1 MTRGILKID
10 HSTHRAERDFKGIV
24 MYGEYGYMEEGKLG
38 KAYDHRL
45 LRRLA
50 PYTFRYKKLVISA
63 LLLTLMIT
71 LFDLALPYL
80 TKIAIDRYILS
91 SWYRA
96 DITKL
101 DETTKRE
108 LLKNLGNKLEK
119 SIDGSQGFIS
129 HEMIKKIDPALLYR
143 LRNMK
148 VIQND
153 RFYKLSPALREEFP
167 ALEKPAIHL
176 EHGATMVPLE
186 YLNSLKPGDVLK
198 IREKDLQGLS
208 QVGMVLLAFLFV
220 SFWFGYGENY
230 LLELIGQ
237 RITQDIR
244 LELIGR
250 KQSQGLSFFDR
261 QPVGRLVTRVTNDIE
276 NLNEMFKSVMVTVL
290 KDFFILT
297 GILVVLLYLN
307 WRLALVSFA
316 LIPLIFGVALLF
328 SSMARDAFREL
339 RAKVA
344 KMNTFLQERIAA
356 MRIIQLFGTEKFQ
369 EESFAKINHEN
380 YLAGLKQIRVFA
392 TFMPVMD
399 LFSSFTVA
407 LIIWYGGGKVISE
420 QLSLGSLVAFISYI
434 QMFFRPIRDISEKYN
449 IMQAA
454 MASTE
459 RIIEFMDHKEEI
471 PEPEVP
477 LKSVKYEGHLEFRNV
492 SFGYHIDHPVL
503 HDVSFEV
510 KPGEMVAIV
519 GATGAGKTTVVNLIE
534 RFYDPTEGV
543 ILLDG
548 RDIRQQSQKE
558 LRSSI
563 GLVMQDV
570 FIFSGSLVD
579 NILLGEERR
588 NVRVLDEAIKQAN
601 ADRFIRALPA
611 GIEQEM
617 SEEGANLSAGERQ
630 LLSFARALAQD
641 PGLLILDEATS
652 SVDPETERLIQEAIF
667 KMTKRR
673 TTLVVAHRLSTIRGA
688 DRILVMHHGRIREQG
703 THEELMALSGIYYK
717 LNRFREV

>member
-1 MTRGILKID
+1 
-10 HSTHRAERDFKGIV
+10 

-167 ALEKPAIHL
+167 GLEKPAIHL

-186 YLNSLKPGDVLK
+186 DLNSLKPGDVLK

-208 QVGMVLLAFLFV
+208 QVGMVLLAFLLV

-244 LELIGR
+244 LELFGR
-250 KQSQGLSFFDR
+250 MQSQGLSFFDR

-471 PEPEVP
+471 PEPEAP

-492 SFGYHIDHPVL
+492 SFGYHMDHPVL

-548 RDIRQQSQKE
+548 RDIRRQSQKE

-630 LLSFARALAQD
+630 LLSFARALAHD

-688 DRILVMHHGRIREQG
+688 DRILVMHHGRLREQG

>member
-1 MTRGILKID
+1 
-10 HSTHRAERDFKGIV
+10 

-50 PYTFRYKKLVISA
+50 PYTFPYKKLVISA
-63 LLLTLMIT
+63 LMLTLMTT
-71 LFDLALPYL
+71 LLDLTLPYL

-96 DITKL
+96 DLTKV

-108 LLKNLGNKLEK
+108 LRKNLENKLEK
-119 SIDGSQGFIS
+119 SADGSQGFIS
-129 HEMIKKIDPALLYR
+129 HEMIKKIDPALLYQ
-143 LRNMK
+143 LRNRK
-148 VIQND
+148 VIQDD
-153 RFYKLSPALREEFP
+153 RFYKLTPALRKEFP
-167 ALEKPAIHL
+167 GLEKQAIHL
-176 EHGATMVPLE
+176 EHGSMMVPLGD
-186 YLNSLKPGDVLK
+186 LDSLKPGDVLK
-198 IREKDLQGLS
+198 IRGKDLQGLS
-208 QVGMVLLAFLFV
+208 QVGMVLLAFLLV

-244 LELIGR
+244 LDLFR
-250 KQSQGLSFFDR
+250 RMQSQGLSFFDR
-261 QPVGRLVTRVTNDIE
+261 HPVGRLVTRVTNDIE

-297 GILVVLLYLN
+297 GILVILLYLN

-344 KMNTFLQERIAA
+344 KMNAFLQERIAG

-369 EESFAKINHEN
+369 EESFAEINHEN
-380 YLAGLKQIRVFA
+380 YLAGMKQIRVFA
-392 TFMPVMD
+392 IFMPVMD

-407 LIIWYGGGKVISE
+407 LIIWYGGGKVIGE

-459 RIIEFMDHKEEI
+459 RIIEFMDQKEEI
-471 PEPEVP
+471 PEPEAP
-477 LKSVKYEGHLEFRNV
+477 LKPAKHEGHLEFRNV
-492 SFGYHIDHPVL
+492 SFGYHRDHPVL

-534 RFYDPTEGV
+534 RFYDAAEGI

-548 RDIRQQSQKE
+548 RDIRQRSQEE

-588 NVRVLDEAIKQAN
+588 SVEALDESIKQAN
-601 ADRFIRALPA
+601 ADRFIQALPA
-611 GIEQEM
+611 GLNQEI

-630 LLSFARALAQD
+630 LLSFARALAYD
-641 PGLLILDEATS
+641 PSLLILDEATS

-703 THEELMALSGIYYK
+703 THDELMALGGIYYK

>member
-1 MTRGILKID
+1 
-10 HSTHRAERDFKGIV
+10 

-50 PYTFRYKKLVISA
+50 PYTFPYKKLVISA
-63 LLLTLMIT
+63 LMLTLMTT
-71 LFDLALPYL
+71 LLDLALPYL

-96 DITKL
+96 DITKV

-108 LLKNLGNKLEK
+108 LLKNLENKLEK
-119 SIDGSQGFIS
+119 SVDGSQGFIS
-129 HEMIKKIDPALLYR
+129 HEMIKKIDPALLYQ
-143 LRNMK
+143 LRNRK
-148 VIQND
+148 VIQDD
-153 RFYKLSPALREEFP
+153 RFYKLTPSLRKEFP
-167 ALEKPAIHL
+167 GLEKQAIHL
-176 EHGATMVPLE
+176 EDGSIMVPLGD
-186 YLNSLKPGDVLK
+186 LDSLKPRDVLK
-198 IREKDLQGLS
+198 IRGKDLQGLS
-208 QVGMVLLAFLFV
+208 QVGVVLLAFLLV

-244 LELIGR
+244 LDLFR
-250 KQSQGLSFFDR
+250 RMQSQGLSFFNR
-261 QPVGRLVTRVTNDIE
+261 HPVGRLVTRVTNDIE

-297 GILVVLLYLN
+297 GILVILLYLN

-344 KMNTFLQERIAA
+344 KMNAFLQERLAG

-369 EESFAKINHEN
+369 EESFAEINHEN
-380 YLAGLKQIRVFA
+380 YLAGMKQIRVFA
-392 TFMPVMD
+392 IFMPVMD
-399 LFSSFTVA
+399 LFSSLTVA
-407 LIIWYGGGKVISE
+407 LIIWYGGGKVVSE

-449 IMQAA
+449 IMQSA

-477 LKSVKYEGHLEFRNV
+477 LKPGKREGHLEFRNV
-492 SFGYHIDHPVL
+492 SFGYHRDHPVL

-534 RFYDPTEGV
+534 RFFDPGEGI

-548 RDIRQQSQKE
+548 MDIRQRSQKE

-579 NILLGEERR
+579 NILLGEETKSAEA
-588 NVRVLDEAIKQAN
+588 LDEAIKQAN
-601 ADRFIRALPA
+601 ADRFIQALPA
-611 GIEQEM
+611 GLNQEM

-630 LLSFARALAQD
+630 LLSFARGLAHD
-641 PGLLILDEATS
+641 PRLLILDEATS

-667 KMTKRR
+667 KITKRR

-688 DRILVMHHGRIREQG
+688 DRILVMHHGRIKEQG
-703 THEELMALSGIYYK
+703 THDELMALGGIYYK